1 VGNNGETLVADSS
14 TSTGLRYQGS
24 MAAGRNFFINGG
36 MDIWQRGTSI
46 ALTTSA
52 LTSDRWQGYR
62 NVAGSTVSRQ
72 ATGDTTNLPF
82 IQYCARVQRDSGNTS
97 GNTIYLGQSL
107 ETVNSIP
114 LAGKT
119 VTLSFYARA
128 GANYSS
134 ASNALSVLLR
144 YGTGTD
150 QNVITAGYTGS
161 TNVISDTAT
170 LTTTWQRFTY
180 TATIAATATEVGLQL
195 SNAPV
200 GTAGA
205 ADYYEV
211 TGVQLEVGSVATQFS
226 RAGATIQGELAACQ
240 RYYFRATAGA
250 TFSEFGY
257 SVSRGSATSDAA
269 IQMPVILRRVPT
281 SVDYSTLQVSTYAGG
296 ASQNVTNIVL
306 STSFNASDYRPQVTV
321 TAAASIGSAGNF
333 LTLQA
338 GGSTSAYIGFNA
350 EL

>member
-1 VGNNGETLVADSS
+1 
-14 TSTGLRYQGS
+14 

-161 TNVISDTAT
+161 TNVISETAT

-195 SNAPV
+195 SNSPV

-205 ADYYEV
+205 NDYYEI

-240 RYYFRATAGA
+240 RYYIR
-250 TFSEFGY
+250 
-257 SVSRGSATSDAA
+257 
-269 IQMPVILRRVPT
+269 I
-281 SVDYSTLQVSTYAGG
+281 GG
-296 ASQNVTNIVL
+296 AAAYETIGLGFGWSTTRAGIYLYLPVTMRIAPNTLDYALPLDLSDSVTASAITSAIITNAGKNVVV
-306 STSFNASDYRPQVTV
+306 FRGDVASGLTQYRPY
-321 TAAASIGSAGNF
+321 N
-333 LTLQA
+333 LTTNN
-338 GGSTSAYIGFNA
+338 STSAYVGLSA